1 MTPNELMSEKCAVE
15 RALADIRYTDESET
29 GILLN
34 PALEPVE
41 TSEYNFAERCQKIDE
56 LLVKERQIKK
66 ALNAFN
72 VTAKI
77 ANYDMTISDALVYI
91 GQINTELRALDRMA
105 RRRQIS
111 IEHNYNGVSTY
122 YKLAYDA
129 KEVKERM
136 SKLQFLKTS
145 IQHEVDVVN
154 LTAEINY

>member
-1 MTPNELMSEKCAVE
+1 MTPNELMAKRSAIEYE
-15 RALADIRYTDESET
+15 LFDIRHSDDEET

-34 PALEPVE
+34 AALEPVE
-41 TSEYNFAERCQKIDE
+41 TSDYNFAERCQKIDE
-56 LLVKERQIKK
+56 LLVQERQIKK

-91 GQINTELRALDRMA
+91 GQINGELRALDRMA
-105 RRRQIS
+105 RKRQIS
-111 IEHNYNGVSTY
+111 IEHNYNGISTY

-129 KEVKERM
+129 KEVKERINQL
-136 SKLQFLKTS
+136 KALKTS
-145 IQHEVDVVN
+145 IQHEVDLVN